1 MLLHPNRL
9 HGDTACKGDSS
20 SERED
25 YYVNLL
31 GASAVFRMKNDR
43 HLVATTVKH
52 ISTAKPSIVHHSSCS
67 HYISTVWSP

>member
-1 MLLHPNRL
+1 METSPVRVHY
-9 HGDTACKGDSS
+9 S

-31 GASAVFRMKNDR
+31 GASAVFRMNNER

-52 ISTAKPSIVHHSSCS
+52 ISIATPLSSITLVVLII
-67 HYISTVWSP
+67 YISTVSTFYPGN